1 MGWKTYKTLKMM
13 KNQKEIMF
21 GILAAAIVGL
31 IVLNKKGG
39 GGNNPNN
46 PNDWSGG
53 GNAATITYNDALKIA
68 QGIQNAV
75 GYFSTD
81 WHAISLEFMK
91 LRNDRD
97 IELLY
102 KVFGTWDGPQVVNG
116 DLFTALNM
124 AKTISVIA
132 SEEQAFKV
140 IKQYSFSY
148 AKNWNW

>member
-1 MGWKTYKTLKMM
+1 M
-13 KNQKEIMF
+13 KNQEKIIL
-21 GILAAAIVGL
+21 GILAASIVGL
-31 IVLNKKGG
+31 LIFNKKGG
-39 GGNNPNN
+39 TGTGGGGNV
-46 PNDWSGG
+46 DWSGG
-53 GNAATITYNDALKIA
+53 GNAATISYNDALKIA
-68 QGIQNAV
+68 KEIQDSV

-81 WHAISLEFMK
+81 WHKISLAFMK

-102 KVFGTWDGPQVVNG
+102 KVFGVWDGPQVVNG

-124 AKTISVIA
+124 AKTISVYA

-148 AKNWNW
+148 AKNWSW

>member
-1 MGWKTYKTLKMM
+1 M
-13 KNQKEIMF
+13 KNQKKIIF

-31 IVLNKKGG
+31 LVLNKKGG

-53 GNAATITYNDALKIA
+53 GNVATITYNDALKIVK
-68 QGIQNAV
+68 GIQNAI
-75 GYFSTD
+75 GYLTTD

-97 IELLY
+97 IEMLY
-102 KVFGTWDGPQVVNG
+102 KAWGTWDGPFNTNG
-116 DLFTALNM
+116 DLFTALN
-124 AKTISVIA
+124 AEYSSIVIS
-132 SEEQAFKV
+132 SEDKALKI